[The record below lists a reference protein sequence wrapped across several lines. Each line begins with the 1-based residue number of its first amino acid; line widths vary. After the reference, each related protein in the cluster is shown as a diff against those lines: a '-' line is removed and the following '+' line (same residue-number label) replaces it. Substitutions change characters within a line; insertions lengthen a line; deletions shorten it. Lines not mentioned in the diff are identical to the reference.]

1 MPKLTIGLSSQEN
14 TPLAESPLG
23 QRVEEDEPIQL
34 THINYAESESG
45 PGLETT
51 APMVESRDNASTD
64 YSMENKS
71 QENYSA
77 QLGNIIEPPSMF
89 QGSES
94 DAELNVSTPVYP
106 ASLEL
111 EQCNVNRVFT
121 EEDENLFDDLM
132 TKRLTPDSHITP
144 TFQGASVDQNEAQVL
159 QTLLHGHHDSA
170 SESEPS
176 DARAQDMEPPIEFTY
191 TNMVEDK
198 KTTPQETP
206 SSIHYHTPP
215 TTASP
220 VPRNYFPISATAD
233 TVSPFEDMHTLIDPP
248 REFLDEDFAV
258 ASRTPPVIKSIPVGD
273 GPSLGTGRRQQ
284 SSVVRRHSYS
294 SQHQR
299 RIMHQRKESKS
310 SGSSPEES
318 PTAVKKEKRSSAH
331 SKAKR
336 HASFSKGSISVV
348 GLISTTRTDLSL
360 EDSYIPILEPE
371 TIVPPPEQFMT
382 NEKEQEGIQEN
393 VLESPRVISLSRSR
407 EASPSPKSRHK
418 YEGSPSS
425 IFRFARVKK
434 QSSSLATSSS
444 PVASSVVQSK
454 EYPFESSNPLEVP
467 YEGNPDERLSF
478 DEILRSYDHYASATG
493 KTTRTKT
500 QQQKKRSC
508 SPELS
513 QKDKKKKKKRKRSMT
528 IANIDSETVL
538 AAKEAMAKKDSPPD
552 MPRERSGSKVQQLAR
567 EYSKKIKEHQRGNW
581 FKRFSTVVEETEDMP
596 QETEPEWLQKLRE
609 KRSKGS
615 SQESQ
620 NELTPPTQEQAEL
633 AVISSYPTGRGSEH
647 KADIARKSRS
657 LMRLNHGESSV
668 AVMKQHVTDHEHS
681 THLLRSRS
689 TDFELDRVDSPDP
702 AELEK
707 KGGLKGWVK
716 SLVVRF
722 SGSK

>member
-1 MPKLTIGLSSQEN
+1 M
-14 TPLAESPLG
+14 
-23 QRVEEDEPIQL
+23 
-34 THINYAESESG
+34 
-45 PGLETT
+45 
-51 APMVESRDNASTD
+51 D
-64 YSMENKS
+64 YSMENKN
-71 QENYSA
+71 QENFST
-77 QLGNIIEPPSMF
+77 QLGSIIEPPSMF

-94 DAELNVSTPVYP
+94 DVELDASTPVYP
-106 ASLEL
+106 ASL

-132 TKRLTPDSHITP
+132 TKRLTPDSHIAP
-144 TFQGASVDQNEAQVL
+144 NFQEGSVDQNEAQ
-159 QTLLHGHHDSA
+159 TLLHGYHDSA
-170 SESEPS
+170 SESDPS
-176 DARAQDMEPPIEFTY
+176 DARAQDMEPPNY
-191 TNMVEDK
+191 PNMFEDK
-198 KTTPQETP
+198 NTTPKETP
-206 SSIHYHTPP
+206 SSIRCHTPP

-220 VPRNYFPISATAD
+220 VPIFSSSATANPV
-233 TVSPFEDMHTLIDPP
+233 TPFDDVHTLIDPP
-248 REFLDEDFAV
+248 REFLDENFAV
-258 ASRTPPVIKSIPVGD
+258 ACHTPSVIKCPPVGE
-273 GPSLGTGRRQQ
+273 GPSLGTGRGQR

-318 PTAVKKEKRSSAH
+318 PTAVKKEKKSSGH

-382 NEKEQEGIQEN
+382 NGKEQEGPESVQDN
-393 VLESPRVISLSRSR
+393 MESPRLVSLSRSR

-434 QSSSLATSSS
+434 QSSPLANSSS
-444 PVASSVVQSK
+444 PVAPSALQSK
-454 EYPFESSNPLEVP
+454 DYSVESSNPLEVP

-493 KTTRTKT
+493 KTTRTKSK
-500 QQQKKRSC
+500 QQKKRSS
-508 SPELS
+508 SPDLS

-528 IANIDSETVL
+528 VANIDSETVL
-538 AAKEAMAKKDSPPD
+538 AAKEAMANKDSPPD
-552 MPRERSGSKVQQLAR
+552 LPRERSGSKVQQLAR
-567 EYSKKIKEHQRGNW
+567 EYSRKVKEHQRGNW

-596 QETEPEWLQKLRE
+596 QETEPEWLRKLRE
-609 KRSKGS
+609 RRSKGS

-620 NELTPPTQEQAEL
+620 SELTPPTHEQAEL
-633 AVISSYPTGRGSEH
+633 ADSSYPTGRRGSEH
-647 KADIARKSRS
+647 KAETPIKSRS

-668 AVMKQHVTDHEHS
+668 TVMKQHATDHGHS